1 MAGLRARTPPRPS
14 LHRRYP
20 SSAPAAPRPH
30 YNGSPATPPPALD
43 TLVNAPRAA
52 GPLELHRLLTFLG
65 VALLVATFA
74 IYYNEGGYGGG
85 DGSSTGSA
93 ADPVGDSD
101 GFSMAYVTGVAMLAV
116 FMASFV
122 LFNKEKLGGRGRGRK
137 RRRG

>member
-1 MAGLRARTPPRPS
+1 M
-14 LHRRYP
+14 
-20 SSAPAAPRPH
+20 
-30 YNGSPATPPPALD
+30 
-43 TLVNAPRAA
+43 
-52 GPLELHRLLTFLG
+52 ELHRLLTFLG

-85 DGSSTGSA
+85 EGGTGSA
-93 ADPVGDSD
+93 ADPVGDGG

-122 LFNKEKLGGRGRGRK
+122 LFNKEKLGGRGGWRGQRRRRR